1 MSDEAVKKIIALANS
16 YSVGHDLHDEDN
28 RKKLTLI
35 IIQQTLEMAV
45 GGIMKMKE
53 EVRAMKPEP
62 ITTYDM
68 DIYGGMIPLGKVPE
82 HLRPTIDLLT
92 TPDNGKEID

>member
-1 MSDEAVKKIIALANS
+1 
-16 YSVGHDLHDEDN
+16 
-28 RKKLTLI
+28 
-35 IIQQTLEMAV
+35 
-45 GGIMKMKE
+45 
-53 EVRAMKPEP
+53 MKPEP

-68 DIYGGMIPLGKVPE
+68 DIYGGMTPLGKVPE